1 MRKSPNFCLCN
12 PNPLAAL
19 GNTPMKSNR
28 QMRTLLDLYFFIL
41 LRFGKSK
48 RLDCGFSVTVYSM
61 PESIKVSSLLRIS
74 PLLHPDVRAKYWLR
88 LRFFHLVEHHIRRM
102 QEIPAPASSGATSKQ
117 IPCEIVT
124 TGSAFEHTC
133 SIRLSRIRPADCP
146 PWKNLVLRLVLVNN
160 DKLIPAIPRT
170 EGIVALHFPQLIR
183 NRH

>member
-1 MRKSPNFCLCN
+1 MRKSSNFCLCN

-74 PLLHPDVRAKYWLR
+74 PLLHPDAQVKCCCGCA
-88 LRFFHLVEHHIRRM
+88 FHFVEHHIRRM
-102 QEIPAPASSGATSKQ
+102 GNPSSGFLRATSKQ

-133 SIRLSRIRPADCP
+133 SIRLSRIRSRRLSAIEKPRP
-146 PWKNLVLRLVLVNN
+146 PSCTRK
-160 DKLIPAIPRT
+160 
-170 EGIVALHFPQLIR
+170 
-183 NRH
+183 